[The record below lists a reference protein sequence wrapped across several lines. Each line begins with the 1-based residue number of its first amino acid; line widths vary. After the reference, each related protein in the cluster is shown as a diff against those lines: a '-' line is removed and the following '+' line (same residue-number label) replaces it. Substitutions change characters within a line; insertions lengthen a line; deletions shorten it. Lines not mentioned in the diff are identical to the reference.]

1 MICMRRGKT
10 LIALLLAAAMA
21 FALAGCGKRGV
32 TAEDAT
38 NLVQGNLDEIY
49 LGVFDPDFLKS
60 VNITESQAEETYRGG
75 LETETEY
82 FIYYYG
88 LEEVSDELYQEIV
101 DLHADI
107 YSYSSYTV
115 QPATEQSDG
124 SYAVKVTFRP
134 LDIHVQ
140 VDEEWA
146 DFMTAFNDDYA
157 DVDVDSMTD
166 EEYAA
171 FWSEYSDDYNRR
183 VVDLVKSK
191 LPTMGYGEE
200 DSLVIQVILDDD
212 GYYTMDETSF
222 QMFDTMLLTY
232 P

>member
-21 FALAGCGKRGV
+21 FAPTGSGKRGE
-32 TAEDAT
+32 TAKDAT
-38 NLVQGNLDEIY
+38 ILVQGNLDEIY

-60 VNITESQAEETYRGG
+60 VNITESEAEETYRGG

-157 DVDVDSMTD
+157 DVDVD
-166 EEYAA
+166 
-171 FWSEYSDDYNRR
+171 
-183 VVDLVKSK
+183 LVKSK

-222 QMFDTMLLTY
+222 QMFDAMLLTY